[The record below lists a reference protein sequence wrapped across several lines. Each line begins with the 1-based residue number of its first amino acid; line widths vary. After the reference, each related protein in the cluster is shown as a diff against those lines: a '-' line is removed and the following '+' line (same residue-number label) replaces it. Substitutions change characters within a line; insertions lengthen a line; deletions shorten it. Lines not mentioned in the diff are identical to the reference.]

1 MRLKRGDRM
10 VESSARV
17 GSRLPWAQDRAERTR
32 FGVILLVVG
41 ILFLVPSLLIPGV
54 ELPERDR
61 AESEQVPPR
70 LARLIEKPA
79 PVAPPPEPLTQE
91 PEPVPEPV
99 DELPTPPEAAEV
111 VEVPAPTLPAP
122 VQSADQAR
130 ETAARSGLFAMKN
143 QLAALTR
150 PGQDVPATVREIN
163 VSSDHAGAL
172 HEQVPDR
179 VQALAGSGGVEISDA
194 PAREVL
200 VAQHEVSQVAAPVND
215 VEVARSK
222 PAPQSSVGQR
232 AMSNIRQVFDAQ
244 KSVLYSLYQRELR
257 QDPTLE
263 GRVTLELVIEPDG
276 SVSACQVV
284 GSELGSPA
292 LEQRI
297 AMRVRMFNFGAADVE
312 TRKVQFPIEF
322 LPG

>member
-1 MRLKRGDRM
+1 M

-130 ETAARSGLFAMKN
+130 ETAARSRSEEHTSELQSRPHLVCRLLPEKKSAVYLRWRPSAAPPIFAPTK
-143 QLAALTR
+143 
-150 PGQDVPATVREIN
+150 
-163 VSSDHAGAL
+163 
-172 HEQVPDR
+172 
-179 VQALAGSGGVEISDA
+179 
-194 PAREVL
+194 PAR
-200 VAQHEVSQVAAPVND
+200 
-215 VEVARSK
+215 
-222 PAPQSSVGQR
+222 
-232 AMSNIRQVFDAQ
+232 
-244 KSVLYSLYQRELR
+244 
-257 QDPTLE
+257 
-263 GRVTLELVIEPDG
+263 
-276 SVSACQVV
+276 
-284 GSELGSPA
+284 SP
-292 LEQRI
+292 R
-297 AMRVRMFNFGAADVE
+297 MR
-312 TRKVQFPIEF
+312 
-322 LPG
+322 